1 MKQSKVER
9 FSKNSLKQEEI
20 KMLFSI
26 IIKERRK

>member
-1 MKQSKVER
+1 MKQLKVEK